1 MKKISGM
8 VLALIFLHTLA
19 FSQDEDYIQNP
30 TFGVHFI
37 FNDFKSAQAIRST
50 SLGTALRN
58 KQFGKIKEMSPGLAI
73 NYIQGLTPS
82 FDFSTT
88 LSGSFLDYP
97 FKDGTTSGKDNLLLE
112 ADASI
117 RGKMF
122 SNKYV
127 VSPYFQVG
135 IGGSKYKG
143 YWGAFIPAGV
153 GLQVNLFDEAFLLI
167 NSQYRIPVT
176 ETANYHFFHSIG
188 LAGVIGKRKST
199 KPVLAPPPP
208 PPPPPADT
216 DGDGIV
222 DTEDACPQVKGIAQ
236 FNGCPDTD
244 GDGVP
249 DKDDKCP
256 NEKGVVRYQGCPV
269 PDTDGDGINDEEDKC
284 PNEKGVARYQ
294 GCPVPDRDKD
304 GVNDEEDKCPD
315 LPGVVANNGCPEI
328 TAEVKKRID
337 VAARNIFFVTGSA
350 KLLAKSN
357 KSLDD
362 VAKLMNEDANLKL
375 DIEGHTD
382 NTGKPASNQ
391 VLSEKRAQAVYDYL
405 AKKGVSAERL
415 KSAGFG
421 QDQPVAD
428 NKTAKG
434 RTANRRVEMKLHY
447 D

>member
-8 VLALIFLHTLA
+8 VLALLLWHTIA
-19 FSQDEDYIQNP
+19 FCQDDDHIQNP

-50 SLGTALRN
+50 SLGAALRN

-73 NYIQGLTPS
+73 NYIHGLSPS
-82 FDFSTT
+82 FDFTGT
-88 LSGSFLDYP
+88 LAGSILDYP
-97 FKDGTTSGKDNLLLE
+97 FKDGSTTGKDNLLLE
-112 ADASI
+112 LDASI

-127 VSPYFQVG
+127 VSPYFQIGV
-135 IGGSKYKG
+135 GGSKYKG
-143 YWGAFIPAGV
+143 YWGAFIPAGL

-167 NSQYRIPVT
+167 NSQYRISIT
-176 ETANYHFFHSIG
+176 ERTSNHFFYSIG
-188 LAGVIGKRKST
+188 LAGVIGKRKT
-199 KPVLAPPPP
+199 TPKVIPPPPLPPPP
-208 PPPPPADT
+208 PDS
-216 DGDGIV
+216 DGDGII
-222 DTEDACPQVKGIAQ
+222 DSLDACPQAKGLIQ

-244 GDGVP
+244 GDGIR

-256 NEKGVVRYQGCPV
+256 NERGLERYQGCPI

-284 PNEKGVARYQ
+284 PKEKGVARYQ

-315 LPGVVANNGCPEI
+315 LPGVAANNGCPEVS
-328 TAEVKKRID
+328 AEVKRRID
-337 VAARNIFFVTGSA
+337 VAAHNIFFATGSA

-357 KSLDD
+357 KSLDE

-375 DIEGHTD
+375 DVEGHTD
-382 NTGKPASNQ
+382 NTGKPATNQ
-391 VLSEKRAQAVYDYL
+391 LLSEKRAKAVYDYL
-405 AKKGVSAERL
+405 NKKGVSTDRL
-415 KSAGFG
+415 RSAGYG
-421 QDQPVAD
+421 QDKPVAD

-434 RTANRRVEMKLHY
+434 RTENRRVELKLHY

>member
-1 MKKISGM
+1 MKKISGL
-8 VLALIFLHTLA
+8 VLALTLLHTIA

-30 TFGVHFI
+30 TLGVHFI

-58 KQFGKIKEMSPGLAI
+58 KQFGKIKDMSPGLAI
-73 NYIQGLTPS
+73 NYIHGLSPHFYFTGM
-82 FDFSTT
+82 FT
-88 LSGSFLDYP
+88 GSFLDYP
-97 FKDGTTSGKDNLLLE
+97 YQDGTNSGKDHLLME
-112 ADASI
+112 VDASI

-143 YWGAFIPAGV
+143 YWGAFIPLGL
-153 GLQVNLFDEAFLLI
+153 GLQVNLFDEAFMLI
-167 NSQYRIPVT
+167 NTQYRVPVT
-176 ETANYHFFHSIG
+176 QTANYHFMHSIG
-188 LAGVIGKRKST
+188 LAGVIGKRKT
-199 KPVLAPPPP
+199 TPKAVPPPP
-208 PPPPPADT
+208 LPQPPPDA

-222 DTEDACPQVKGIAQ
+222 DSLDACPQVKGLAQ

-244 GDGVP
+244 GDGIA

-256 NEKGVVRYQGCPV
+256 NEKGLQRYQGCPI
-269 PDTDGDGINDEEDKC
+269 PDTDGDGVNDEEDKC
-284 PNEKGVARYQ
+284 PSVKGVARYQ

-315 LPGVVANNGCPEI
+315 LPGVAANSGCPEV

-337 VAARNIFFVTGSA
+337 VAARNIFFATGSA
-350 KLLAKSN
+350 TLLSKSH

-362 VAKLMNEDANLKL
+362 VAKLINEDANLKL

-382 NTGKPASNQ
+382 NTGKPAGNQ
-391 VLSEKRAQAVYDYL
+391 VLSEKRAKAVYDYL
-405 AKKGVSAERL
+405 IRKGVNADRL
-415 KSAGFG
+415 KSAGLG

-428 NKTAKG
+428 NKTTKG
-434 RTANRRVEMKLHY
+434 RTANRRVELKLHY

>member
-1 MKKISGM
+1 MKKISAL
-8 VLALIFLHTLA
+8 VLAFTFLHTIA
-19 FSQDEDYIQNP
+19 YSQNEDYIQNP

-50 SLGTALRN
+50 SLGAALRN

-73 NYIQGLTPS
+73 NYIHGLSPS
-82 FDFSTT
+82 FDFSGMLT
-88 LSGSFLDYP
+88 GSFLDYLHQ
-97 FKDGTTSGKDNLLLE
+97 DGTSAGKDNLLLE
-112 ADASI
+112 LDASI

-135 IGGSKYKG
+135 IGGSKYQG
-143 YWGAFIPAGV
+143 YWGAFIPVGL
-153 GLQVNLFDEAFLLI
+153 GLQVNLFDEAFVLI
-167 NSQYRIPVT
+167 NSQYRVPVT
-176 ETANYHFFHSIG
+176 HTTNYHFMHSIG
-188 LAGVIGKRKST
+188 LAGVIGKRKAT
-199 KPVLAPPPP
+199 PKPAPPPP
-208 PPPPPADT
+208 LPQPPPDA

-222 DTEDACPQVKGIAQ
+222 DSLDECPQVKGLAQ

-244 GDGVP
+244 GDGIP

-256 NEKGVVRYQGCPV
+256 NEKGLQRYQGCPI
-269 PDTDGDGINDEEDKC
+269 PDTDGDGVNDEEDKC
-284 PNEKGVARYQ
+284 PAVKGVARYQ

-315 LPGVVANNGCPEI
+315 LPGTVANNGCPEVKE
-328 TAEVKKRID
+328 EVKKRID
-337 VAARNIFFVTGSA
+337 VAARNIFFATGSA
-350 KLLAKSN
+350 ALLSKSH

-391 VLSEKRAQAVYDYL
+391 VLSEKRARAVYDYL
-405 AKKGVSAERL
+405 AKKGVEADRL

-428 NKTAKG
+428 NNTAKG
-434 RTANRRVEMKLHY
+434 RQANRRVELKLHY